1 MLGVYLCIVNA
12 LYYIKM
18 VLSCCGLVSKFT
30 HLYHSKLLV
39 IIIFLYHKWSKYS
52 TIYYRC
58 TYYPVTV
65 ITILFIYDE
74 DVCIYIFY
82 RCFIFSYGI
91 ELHYPS
97 SCICLGENLLD
108 LVCPSVTYRVFDL
121 IWTAFNCHQNNKFQ
135 FDCLCKFVSHIN

>member
-1 MLGVYLCIVNA
+1 MRAIQIALLMLGVYLCIVNA

-74 DVCIYIFY
+74 DVCIYIFHP
-82 RCFIFSYGI
+82 CVIFFLRYWICS
-91 ELHYPS
+91 PS
-97 SCICLGENLLD
+97 ISRICLGKNLLD
-108 LVCPSVTYRVFDL
+108 LVCQSVTYRV
-121 IWTAFNCHQNNKFQ
+121 IWLNL
-135 FDCLCKFVSHIN
+135 DCV